1 MKSFFQIV
9 FGTLFAL
16 ILFTVVV
23 VLLCIGIVV
32 GLARLGS
39 KQEPRIEPGSYL
51 VVDLSVNLTDTPP
64 PSEESQFLSKLFG
77 GGDTAAVSLRSLL
90 DSINLAGR
98 DSRIAGIFLS
108 GSFEPQEYGSGFA
121 ALKEVREAL
130 AAFHATSKKPV
141 VAYLVAPS
149 TRDYY
154 LASAADTI
162 YLNPYGEMEIPGM
175 ATEPMFL
182 KGALDKYGIGVQ
194 VTRVGKYKSAVEPL
208 ITDRMSPENREQ
220 TQKLLD
226 DVWSQFKEGVAQSR
240 GTTPDALQ
248 ALVDKTGIINAADA
262 KANNLITDT
271 AYLPDVI
278 DSLRRQAGTDQAA
291 DTHTFKQVSLSTY
304 IKQKVAK
311 PEPADTLMNSA
322 GMGSRGPRVAI
333 VYAEGEIVDGDSEA
347 NGSVAGDRFARELRH
362 LRQDAGVK
370 AILLRVNSPGGSG
383 LASEVIQRELVLA
396 RQAGKTVV
404 VSMGTVAAS
413 GGYYISTAADRVFAE
428 PNTITGSIGVF
439 GILPNIKKLAND
451 NGVTFDEVK
460 TGKYAALST
469 ASRPK
474 TTEELQVIQSFVDD
488 FYGKFIHRVAEGRN
502 LKPEAVQEIAQ
513 GRVWSGE
520 EAIKIGLVDEIGGLE
535 KALAFTK
542 SKASLPVDAKV
553 VEYPAPK
560 ELAEQLAQ
568 MFSGEKRPLA
578 ESQFAQTLHLETGGK
593 HGPLTKPLRQVE
605 DQLRL
610 LGHLNDPNGTYA
622 RLPFDLELN

>member
-23 VLLCIGIVV
+23 VLLCILSVV

-39 KQEPRIEPGSYL
+39 KQEPKIESGSYL

-64 PSEESQFLSKLFG
+64 PSDESQFLSRLFG
-77 GGDTAAVSLRSLL
+77 GGDTSAVSLRSLL
-90 DSINLAGR
+90 DSINAAGR

-130 AAFHATSKKPV
+130 TAFHTTSKKPV

-226 DVWSQFKEGVAQSR
+226 DVWGQFKDGVAQSR
-240 GTTPDALQ
+240 GTTPETLQ
-248 ALVDKTGIINAADA
+248 ALVDKDGIISAADA

-278 DSLRRQAGTDQAA
+278 DSLRRQAGADPTA

-304 IKQKVAK
+304 IKQKVGK
-311 PEPADTLMNSA
+311 PEPADTLMTAA
-322 GMGSRGPRVAI
+322 GMGSSGARVAI
-333 VYAEGEIVDGDSEA
+333 VYAEGEIVDGDSDA

-362 LRQDAGVK
+362 LRQDPGVK

-383 LASEVIQRELVLA
+383 LASEVIQRELVLT
-396 RQAGKTVV
+396 RQAGKAVV

-460 TGKYAALST
+460 TGKFAALST

-474 TTEELQVIQSFVDD
+474 T
-488 FYGKFIHRVAEGRN
+488 
-502 LKPEAVQEIAQ
+502 P
-513 GRVWSGE
+513 
-520 EAIKIGLVDEIGGLE
+520 GG
-535 KALAFTK
+535 
-542 SKASLPVDAKV
+542 
-553 VEYPAPK
+553 
-560 ELAEQLAQ
+560 
-568 MFSGEKRPLA
+568 
-578 ESQFAQTLHLETGGK
+578 TGGDP
-593 HGPLTKPLRQVE
+593 GLRGRFLRQVHPSRGRGPQPE
-605 DQLRL
+605 ARGGAGDRPGTGVVGRGGDQDRIGGRDRRAGKGAVLHQEQGEAAR
-610 LGHLNDPNGTYA
+610 GREGGGIPRAEGAGGAVGADVRGREAADGREFARADAAPGNGRQPRPADETFA
-622 RLPFDLELN
+622 AGGRSVAPPRASE